1 MLTSFRLILYN
12 QSVKIFYIISNL
24 KCQSFSRKKYQPFF
38 VSILK
43 NYRKLNFFSSIWVS
57 IWVSIWISNMIR
69 IETAILSLNEVSMDF
84 KLENRKSGQISLLHI
99 PFTVLCGPSNRFFNY
114 GLKGPFFTPKDQI
127 PTSHFVLEPLG
138 APNWCVNLWL
148 LRKIWLVLQKNSVF
162 IL

>member
-43 NYRKLNFFSSIWVS
+43 NYWKLNFFPSLWM
-57 IWVSIWISNMIR
+57 SIWILNMIR

-84 KLENRKSGQISLLHI
+84 KLEILKSGQNPLLKICFWAKFRMVHFDSPFHI
-99 PFTVLCGPSNRFFNY
+99 FDRAGNVQGALPSPR
-114 GLKGPFFTPKDQI
+114 GTWRG
-127 PTSHFVLEPLG
+127 
-138 APNWCVNLWL
+138 
-148 LRKIWLVLQKNSVF
+148 KIWGKCLCVYSLR
-162 IL
+162 L